1 MLIEFEIQGIP
12 RPQGSKRHVGN
23 GIMIES
29 SKHVKHWRAVAS
41 LCAREAMVGSDII
54 RKPNAVRVT
63 VGYYF
68 PRPQKHSTKKAIL
81 DGLPVYH
88 TSTPDVDKLLRA
100 TLDSMSQIVFEDD
113 SQVLLGSC
121 LKLYSERAL
130 TRVRVE
136 VM

>member
-1 MLIEFEIQGIP
+1 MLIDFEIPGIP

-29 SKHVKHWRAVAS
+29 SKHVKNWRAVAS
-41 LCAREAMVGSDII
+41 LCAMEAMADTEMIL
-54 RKPNAVRVT
+54 KPNAVRVT
-63 VGYYF
+63 VAYYF
-68 PRPQKHSTKKAIL
+68 PRPKKHSTKKAIR

-100 TLDSMSQIVFEDD
+100 TLDSMTQIVFEDD